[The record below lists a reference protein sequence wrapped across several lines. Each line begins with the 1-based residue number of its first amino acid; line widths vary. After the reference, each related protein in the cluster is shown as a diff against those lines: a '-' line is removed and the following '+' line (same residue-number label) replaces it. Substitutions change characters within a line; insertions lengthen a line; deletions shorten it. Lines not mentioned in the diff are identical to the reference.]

1 MNMEILGSL
10 PLVVIWLALGAVGVA
25 IQAFVRD
32 NTRLVFGYYIFTL
45 ALTAVLAMMHAGYK
59 ATAFSGLVTV
69 GGYANYFDVLFCGA
83 GIMSM
88 LAARPYLQRE
98 GIELDE
104 FYTLLVSAVAGMMLI
119 AHSANLISLFVGVE
133 LMSISFYVMTG
144 FLRTNIRS
152 IEGALKYFLLGAF
165 ASGFLV
171 YGMSLIYGATGS
183 LGYGEIHAA
192 IASGNVAY
200 PKLLAIGCVM
210 MAVALGF
217 KVAAF
222 PFHQWA
228 PDVYEGAPSVVTAF
242 MSTAGKAAA
251 FSAFVSIFMS
261 IMPQGA
267 KLTPQLQDI
276 LAMMAAIT
284 MLVGNI
290 TAVAQTNVKR
300 MLAYS
305 SVAHAGYLVMGIV
318 ANSDNG
324 HSAIVFYVTSY
335 VFMQLGAFVVVGL
348 LERGNE
354 DNLQISDY
362 AGLAK
367 REPVL
372 AFIMSVFM
380 FSLAGIPPMAGFF
393 GKYLL
398 FVSVIE
404 SHLWLTLV
412 AVLSSLI
419 SAYFY
424 LGLVVKMYFSESEGH
439 HQPVQSG
446 IAGITL
452 AITTAASIVLG
463 LFTSQMLALFA
474 TWWPTWWKVLG

>member
-1 MNMEILGSL
+1 MNIDIFGSL
-10 PLVVIWLALGAVGVA
+10 PLIVIWLALGAVGIA

-32 NTRLVFGYYIFTL
+32 NTRLIFGYYLATL
-45 ALTAVLAMMHAGYK
+45 TGTAILAIITAGHKAL
-59 ATAFSGLVTV
+59 AFNGMITV
-69 GGYANYFDVLFCGA
+69 GGFANYFDVLFCGA
-83 GIMSM
+83 GLMTM
-88 LAARPYLQRE
+88 LAARPYLERE
-98 GIELDE
+98 KAELDE
-104 FYTLLVSAVAGMMLI
+104 FYTLLVSAVAGMMFM
-119 AHSANLISLFVGVE
+119 AHANNLLVLFVGIE
-133 LMSISFYVMTG
+133 LMSISFYVMAG

-152 IEGALKYFLLGAF
+152 IEAGLKYFLLGAF

-183 LGYGEIHAA
+183 LQFDVIARN
-192 IASGNVAY
+192 IASGAVNF
-200 PKLLAIGCVM
+200 PSLLAIGAVL

-251 FSAFVSIFMS
+251 FASFITVFGAL
-261 IMPQGA
+261 MPHGYE
-267 KLTPQLQDI
+267 LTPKLQNM
-276 LAMMAAIT
+276 LAVVSAVT
-284 MLVGNI
+284 MLIGNI

-305 SVAHAGYLVMGIV
+305 SVAHAGYLLMGIV
-318 ANSDNG
+318 ANSADG
-324 HSAIVFYVTSY
+324 SFAIVFYVTSY
-335 VFMQLGAFVVVGL
+335 MFMQLGAFVVVGI

-354 DNLQISDY
+354 QNLQISDY

-372 AFIMSVFM
+372 AFTMAVFM
-380 FSLAGIPPMAGFF
+380 FALAGIPPLAGFF

-398 FVSVIE
+398 FVSAIE
-404 SHLWLTLV
+404 SGYLWLTLV
-412 AVLSSLI
+412 AVLSSLV

-424 LGLVVKMYFSESEGH
+424 LGLIVKMYFTDAQGTHEPSRPGM
-439 HQPVQSG
+439 
-446 IAGITL
+446 AGITL
-452 AITTAASIVLG
+452 VATAAASIVLG
-463 LFTSQMLALFA
+463 LFTSQLLSVYRS
-474 TWWPTWWKVLG
+474 WIGL

>member
-1 MNMEILGSL
+1 MNMELLGSL
-10 PLVVIWLALGAVGVA
+10 PLVVIWLALGAVGIA
-25 IQAFVRD
+25 IQAFVRN

-45 ALTAVLAMMHAGYK
+45 ALTGVLSLLHAGHI
-59 ATAFSGLVTV
+59 ATAFSGMVNV
-69 GGYANYFDVLFCGA
+69 GGFANYFDVLFCGA

-98 GIELDE
+98 DSEIDE
-104 FYTLLVSAVAGMMLI
+104 YYTLLVSAVAGMMLI
-119 AHSANLISLFVGVE
+119 AHSANLIALFVGVE

-171 YGMSLIYGATGS
+171 YGMSLIYGSTGS
-183 LGYGEIHAA
+183 LYYSEIATA
-192 IASGNVAY
+192 ISTGHVHF
-200 PKLLAIGCVM
+200 PVLLAIGAVLM
-210 MAVALGF
+210 SVALGF

-251 FSAFVSIFMS
+251 FSAFVAVFSALMQPGS
-261 IMPQGA
+261 S
-267 KLTPQLQDI
+267 LTPQLQQI
-276 LAMMAAIT
+276 FAVMSAAT
-284 MLVGNI
+284 MLIGNI
-290 TAVAQTNVKR
+290 TALAQTNVKR

-305 SVAHAGYLVMGIV
+305 SVAHAGYLLMGIV
-318 ANSDNG
+318 ANSDAG
-324 HSAIVFYVTSY
+324 HQAIYFYVTSY

-354 DNLQISDY
+354 EHLQISDY

-372 AFIMSVFM
+372 AFVMSVFM

-398 FVSVIE
+398 FASVIE
-404 SHLWLTLV
+404 THLWLTFV
-412 AVLSSLI
+412 AVLSSLV

-424 LGLVVKMYFSESEGH
+424 LGLIVKMYFAEPEGN
-439 HQPVQSG
+439 HQPVRSG

-452 AITTAASIVLG
+452 AITTAASIALG
-463 LFTSQMLALFA
+463 LFTTQLLSIFG
-474 TWWPTWWKVLG
+474 TW

>member
-1 MNMEILGSL
+1 MNMELLGSL
-10 PLVVIWLALGAVGVA
+10 PLVVIWLALGAVGIA
-25 IQAFVRD
+25 IQAFVRN

-45 ALTAVLAMMHAGYK
+45 ALTGVLSLLHAGYK
-59 ATAFSGLVTV
+59 GTAFSGMVNV
-69 GGYANYFDVLFCGA
+69 GGFANYFDVLFCGA

-98 GIELDE
+98 DTEIDE
-104 FYTLLVSAVAGMMLI
+104 YYTLLVSAVAGMMLI
-119 AHSANLISLFVGVE
+119 AHSANLIALFVGIE

-144 FLRTNIRS
+144 FLRSNIRS

-171 YGMSLIYGATGS
+171 YGMSLIYGSTGS
-183 LGYGEIHAA
+183 LYYSEIATA
-192 IASGNVAY
+192 IKDGHVHFPA
-200 PKLLAIGCVM
+200 LLAIGAVLM
-210 MAVALGF
+210 SVALGF

-251 FSAFVSIFMS
+251 FSAFVAVFSALMQPDS
-261 IMPQGA
+261 S
-267 KLTPQLQDI
+267 LTPQLQQI
-276 LAMMAAIT
+276 FAVMSAAT
-284 MLVGNI
+284 MLIGNI
-290 TAVAQTNVKR
+290 TALAQTNVKR

-305 SVAHAGYLVMGIV
+305 SVAHAGYLLMGIV
-318 ANSDNG
+318 ANTDAG
-324 HSAIVFYVTSY
+324 HQAIYFYVTSY

-354 DNLQISDY
+354 EHLQISDY

-372 AFIMSVFM
+372 AFVMAVFM

-404 SHLWLTLV
+404 THLWLTFV
-412 AVLSSLI
+412 AVLSSLV

-424 LGLVVKMYFSESEGH
+424 LGLIVKMYFAEPEGNH
-439 HQPVQSG
+439 EPVRSG

-463 LFTSQMLALFA
+463 LFTTQLLSIFG
-474 TWWPTWWKVLG
+474 TW